1 MTDVRA
7 GASLIDWFLADSLSR
22 GLQVIHSE
30 EGGRIYKYISEQAV
44 KKRNEKKNILK
55 NLQKT
60 FVPLSLFSSTAA
72 CRNRWSGVVIPTRI
86 VNN

>member
-30 EGGRIYKYISEQAV
+30 EGGRIYEYISEQAV

-55 NLQKT
+55 NL
-60 FVPLSLFSSTAA
+60 FHYLCSVAL
-72 CRNRWSGVVIPTRI
+72 
-86 VNN
+86 